1 VDISRLSLGE
11 RIAGVSGLVLLIVLW
26 FPWYEASLLGA
37 SESANAWEVFDVI
50 DVILFLV
57 AVIAMAIV
65 AAKAAGAL
73 PADLPAPPGAIIGGV
88 GALAVVLILYRL
100 LDVPG
105 PDVEGVDVSREIGVF
120 LGLLAAGGITYGGYA
135 ALNEPGGAAPA
146 QPGGTAPP
154 A

>member
-11 RIAGVSGLVLLIVLW
+11 RIAGVSGLVLLIALW

-57 AVIAMAIV
+57 AVTAMALV
-65 AAKAAGAL
+65 VAKAAGVL
-73 PADLPAPPGAIIGGV
+73 PADLPAPAGTIIAGV
-88 GALAVVLILYRL
+88 GALAVILILYRL

-105 PDVEGVDVSREIGVF
+105 PDVDGVDVGRKIGIF
-120 LGLLAAGGITYGGYA
+120 IGLLAAGGVTYGGYSA
-135 ALNEPGGAAPA
+135 MNEPGGVAPA
-146 QPGGTAPP
+146 RTGPTPP
-154 A
+154 AA